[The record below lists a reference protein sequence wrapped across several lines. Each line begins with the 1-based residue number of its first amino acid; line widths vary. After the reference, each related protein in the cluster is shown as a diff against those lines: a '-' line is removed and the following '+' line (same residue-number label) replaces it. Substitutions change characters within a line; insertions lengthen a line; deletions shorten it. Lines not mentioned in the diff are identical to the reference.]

1 MILLYSMCGFDNS
14 YLIEIKIVGHNCYDS
29 PNVNHQFGKF
39 KGSRNY
45 LQVVNVGYQN
55 VIES

>member
-1 MILLYSMCGFDNS
+1 MCGFDNS

-29 PNVNHQFGKF
+29 PNVKHQFGKF